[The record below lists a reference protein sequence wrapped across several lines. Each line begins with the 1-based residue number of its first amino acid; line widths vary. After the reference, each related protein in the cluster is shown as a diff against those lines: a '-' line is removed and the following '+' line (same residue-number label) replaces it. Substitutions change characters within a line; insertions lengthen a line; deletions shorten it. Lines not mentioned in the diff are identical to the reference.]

1 MMLDVTWLCAGGVLA
16 HAVIHGRS
24 APWEPWRTALTLAI
38 AASASLAFVLAG
50 VYGGRRRTRTVV
62 AYITV
67 VMLLIVVAAVQ
78 VLPLVNADPKLT
90 LLWLDAWLLAALLLM
105 ATSRALMYRWLRRG
119 EDGRALVPRVIV
131 AGQAR
136 HLARWAAPRRNGGAA
151 YRIVGATGIT
161 GTPEERSSL
170 AGLPQLE
177 GHEELVRRAR
187 AKQFDELWL
196 ALPMSDH
203 AAIQAYVCSLQHD
216 FIDIR
221 LLADAQELPL
231 FNPAATRFGDAAFID
246 LVTSLRED
254 DASWLKPLFDRM
266 FAAAALML
274 LSPLMVML
282 AVAVKLSSPG
292 PVFFRQRR
300 KGMDGRE
307 FTILKFRSMHVHAE
321 EAGKLTQAR
330 PGDERVTT
338 VGRFLRRTSL
348 DELPQFINVLLGQMS
363 VVGPRPHAIEH
374 DDLYMRLI
382 DGYMYRY
389 RIRPGMTGWAQVN
402 GLRGETA
409 RVESMARRVAMDLFY
424 IQHWSFWLDLKI
436 VAMTIVKGFT
446 GKNAY

>member
-1 MMLDVTWLCAGGVLA
+1 
-16 HAVIHGRS
+16 
-24 APWEPWRTALTLAI
+24 
-38 AASASLAFVLAG
+38 
-50 VYGGRRRTRTVV
+50 
-62 AYITV
+62 
-67 VMLLIVVAAVQ
+67 
-78 VLPLVNADPKLT
+78 
-90 LLWLDAWLLAALLLM
+90 
-105 ATSRALMYRWLRRG
+105 
-119 EDGRALVPRVIV
+119 
-131 AGQAR
+131 
-136 HLARWAAPRRNGGAA
+136 
-151 YRIVGATGIT
+151 
-161 GTPEERSSL
+161 
-170 AGLPQLE
+170 
-177 GHEELVRRAR
+177 
-187 AKQFDELWL
+187 
-196 ALPMSDH
+196 
-203 AAIQAYVCSLQHD
+203 
-216 FIDIR
+216 
-221 LLADAQELPL
+221 
-231 FNPAATRFGDAAFID
+231 
-246 LVTSLRED
+246 
-254 DASWLKPLFDRM
+254 M